1 MFWLYCTKTIKSSQ
15 FIEILKVKTT
25 SIYRNVKSQDHF
37 SVTFRIRKNGYASKL
52 ELMIVTLERINE
64 PK

>member
-1 MFWLYCTKTIKSSQ
+1 MSWLYCTKTIKSSQ

-37 SVTFRIRKNGYASKL
+37 SVTFHIRKNGNANKL
-52 ELMIVTLERINE
+52 ELMLVTLERINE
-64 PK
+64 AK